1 MIGGRWGCGSRKQY
15 RDFSEVK
22 YIFGLGAVGRLAV
35 RQIVAIVLYYY
46 FFVCVL
52 PWQGALPVWEK
63 ADGLH
68 GWQPAELV
76 GSTSDTP
83 SCHADVIS
91 KPELCR
97 RSSLR
102 LVPRRTNVF
111 CTTKKK

>member
-1 MIGGRWGCGSRKQY
+1 MGGGGCGGRKQY
-15 RDFSEVK
+15 SNFSDVK
-22 YIFGLGAVGRLAV
+22 CIFGLSAVGRLAV
-35 RQIVAIVLYYY
+35 CQIVAIVLV
-46 FFVCVL
+46 FFSVCVL
-52 PWQGALPVWEK
+52 PWQGAPPVWEK

-91 KPELCR
+91 KPVLCR

-111 CTTKKK
+111 CATKKK

>member
-1 MIGGRWGCGSRKQY
+1 MGGGGCGGRKQY
-15 RDFSEVK
+15 SNFSDVK
-22 YIFGLGAVGRLAV
+22 CIFGLSAVGRLAV
-35 RQIVAIVLYYY
+35 CQIVAIVLG
-46 FFVCVL
+46 FFFCVCVL
-52 PWQGALPVWEK
+52 PWQGAPPVWEK

-91 KPELCR
+91 KPVLCR

-111 CTTKKK
+111 CATKKK